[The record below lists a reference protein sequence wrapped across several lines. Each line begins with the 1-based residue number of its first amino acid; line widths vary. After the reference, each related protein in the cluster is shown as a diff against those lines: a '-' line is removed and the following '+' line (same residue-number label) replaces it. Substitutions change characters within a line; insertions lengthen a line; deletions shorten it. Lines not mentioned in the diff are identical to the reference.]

1 VSRVN
6 TIMRP
11 VIIILGLSA
20 CTHRHHIASAHE
32 LGGETVTLSTS
43 HGAVEAVGIETPNGV
58 EFQATGTG
66 QIVPA
71 NDIHTIEAKRHG
83 QGALE
88 GLAWGAVSGALIGGI
103 YGYSQGD
110 DECGE
115 DDFCILEF
123 SAGDKATFGAIGFG
137 AIGGLIGL
145 VAGAAVGSTDIFEY
159 PTTQAVV
166 KPGGPRGSVAGMTF
180 SF

>member
-1 VSRVN
+1 
-6 TIMRP
+6 MRTF
-11 VIIILGLSA
+11 VIFFLGLSA
-20 CTHRHHIASAHE
+20 CTHRHHIAEAHE

-43 HGAVEAVGIETPNGV
+43 RGEVEAVGIETPNGV

-71 NDIHTIEAKRHG
+71 NDIDTIETRRHG

-88 GLAWGAVSGALIGGI
+88 GLTWGAVSGAVIGGI
-103 YGYSQGD
+103 YGYSDGD
-110 DECGE
+110 DDCNAENGDLC
-115 DDFCILEF
+115 FLEL
-123 SAGDKATFGAIGFG
+123 SAGDKAAFGAIGFG

-145 VAGAAVGSTDIFEY
+145 IAGAAIGSTDIFEY
-159 PTTQAVV
+159 PTKQAVV

>member
-1 VSRVN
+1 
-6 TIMRP
+6 MRLF
-11 VIIILGLSA
+11 VILLGLSA
-20 CTHRHHIASAHE
+20 CTHHHHIAAAHE
-32 LGGETVTLSTS
+32 LGGESVTVSTS
-43 HGAVEAVGIETPNGV
+43 YGEVEAVGIETPNGV

-88 GLAWGAVSGALIGGI
+88 GLAWGAVSGALIGGV

-110 DECGE
+110 DECN
-115 DDFCILEF
+115 DDGFCILEF
-123 SAGDKATFGAIGFG
+123 SAGEKATFGAIGFG
-137 AIGGLIGL
+137 AVGALVGLL
-145 VAGAAVGSTDIFEY
+145 AGAVVGSTNTYEY